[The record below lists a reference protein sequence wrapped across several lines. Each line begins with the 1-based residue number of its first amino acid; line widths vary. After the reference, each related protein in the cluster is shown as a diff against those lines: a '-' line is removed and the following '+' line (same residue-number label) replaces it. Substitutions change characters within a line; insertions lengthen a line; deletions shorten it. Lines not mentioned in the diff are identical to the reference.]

1 MNKKTTPRVIGFGAN
16 LQEKDQTESTPE
28 IKDEA
33 SETFSFE
40 EQLVA
45 IILKQYDPAASV
57 AEATEQ
63 KSSTELIDE
72 MESVIE
78 PEKNKLY
85 VAMTDVG
92 FKLYYTGESFVWL
105 LKEKS

>member
-1 MNKKTTPRVIGFGAN
+1 MSKKTTPRVIGFGAN
-16 LQEKDQTESTPE
+16 FQANDQTESTPQTP
-28 IKDEA
+28 DE
-33 SETFSFE
+33 SPETFSFE
-40 EQLVA
+40 EQLVG
-45 IILKQYDPAASV
+45 IVLKQYDPAGTV

-85 VAMTDVG
+85 VAMTDAG
-92 FKLYYTGESFVWL
+92 FQLHYTGESFVWL